1 MKEAISSSIR
11 QTSSLAELEK
21 LVQGFSKKDKESH
34 VKEISKKAILLAKH
48 DSKINL
54 IEARNRFRTINE
66 SLPAEKK
73 AHGLIDR
80 ISARIF
86 PTRTRTLDQMEKEI
100 IKSRA
105 LKPKLYGQLVKLHP
119 EIDMSEEAVA
129 QGLPR
134 LLFAKKMK
142 YLADLKPDFKNVRA
156 TKNLAHQIE
165 RIKGPLTSTQV
176 LNVKQNLMQV
186 LRDMP
191 LQYQGM
197 TWKALDAAIR
207 EKAEVVPT
215 SAADALAS
223 IELIRAAEPDSKGFI
238 PLTRDE
244 LKKILQEV
252 TNVKEHVF
260 GHQEHPIVFDAN
272 GKRTQDLDSPAAL
285 KAVRMDF
292 DLAKPMLPIE
302 SARGKAIVDTL
313 LHYEPLKVEN
323 HLEKLKKWPDAT
335 ALCDELEKLFRENG
349 PVPMKEIAMFL
360 HVEEPDLKTRVAW
373 VVRIADSL
381 YHMGFVKEAIQIY
394 ATAKGI
400 AHSKWQEPRLSPDFE
415 RFIERRSAQRVRG

>member
-1 MKEAISSSIR
+1 MKEAISNHIR
-11 QTSSLAELEK
+11 QARSLAELEK
-21 LVQGFSKKDKESH
+21 LVQGFSMKDKESH
-34 VKEISKKAILLAKH
+34 VTEISKKAILLAKH
-48 DSKINL
+48 DSKNNL

-73 AHGLIDR
+73 AHGLIGR

-86 PTRTRTLDQMEKEI
+86 PTRTRTLDQMDKEI
-100 IKSRA
+100 LKSRS
-105 LKPKLYGQLVKLHP
+105 LKPKLYSKLVKLHP
-119 EIDMSEEAVA
+119 DIDMSEEAEA

-156 TKNLAHQIE
+156 TKSLAHQIE

-191 LQYQGM
+191 LPYQGM
-197 TWKALDAAIR
+197 TWKGLEAAIR
-207 EKAEVVPT
+207 EKAEVAPT

-223 IELIRAAEPDSKGFI
+223 IELIRAAEPESKGFI

-244 LKKILQEV
+244 LKKILQVV
-252 TNVKEHVF
+252 TNVKGLVF

-272 GKRTQDLDSPAAL
+272 GKRTQNLDSPAVL
-285 KAVRMDF
+285 KAVRTDF
-292 DLAKPMLPIE
+292 DLAKPILPIE

-313 LHYEPLKVEN
+313 LHYEPLKVEKQ
-323 HLEKLKKWPDAT
+323 LEKLKMWPDAT
-335 ALCDELEKLFRENG
+335 SLCDGLEKLFRENG
-349 PVPMKEIAMFL
+349 PVPMKEIAAFL
-360 HVEEPDLKTRVAW
+360 HVEDPDLKTRVAW

-381 YHMGFVKEAIQIY
+381 YHMGFAKEAIQIY

-400 AHSKWQEPRLSPDFE
+400 AHSKWQEPRLSTDFQ
-415 RFIERRSAQRVRG
+415 RYIEHRSAQRVMG